1 MWVSD
6 ESLKAI
12 IENEFK
18 DSLNKHGH
26 AFQNALVKAI
36 TMSPVRER
44 PNSILASLA
53 RWDPVLC
60 GEQGLEARHQR
71 VNLDGF

>member
-44 PNSILASLA
+44 PN
-53 RWDPVLC
+53 PY
-60 GEQGLEARHQR
+60 
-71 VNLDGF
+71 